1 MTLNH
6 ETLGKKNF
14 QNNGLILKENLDWFV
29 LVYAADVAICK
40 SNQDQARRLAEL

>member
-14 QNNGLILKENLDWFV
+14 QNNGLMLKENLDWFV
-29 LVYAADVAICK
+29 LGMQLMLLFA
-40 SNQDQARRLAEL
+40 NQIKTKQEG